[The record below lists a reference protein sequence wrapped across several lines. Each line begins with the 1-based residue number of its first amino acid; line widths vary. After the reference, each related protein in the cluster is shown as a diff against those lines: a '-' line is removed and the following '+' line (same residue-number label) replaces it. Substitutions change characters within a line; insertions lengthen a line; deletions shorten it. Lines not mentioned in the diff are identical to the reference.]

1 MSGHSKWN
9 NIKNTK
15 AKADA
20 QRSNIFTK
28 IGREI
33 SVAVKA
39 GGPNPDTNSKLYD
52 VIQKAKQ
59 NNMPNDTIMR
69 SIKKASGE
77 GNNEN
82 YEEIIY
88 EGYGAGGSAVI
99 VKCLTDN
106 KNRTAGDVR
115 HLFDKFGAGLGTT
128 NSVAYMF
135 DIKGVFIVEKTAD
148 INEETL
154 MMQALECGA
163 EDFEVYDDCYV
174 IYSEREQFHVVKKA
188 LEEASIVLAQAS
200 IDYVAKSPMVLGEEY
215 EEKFSRLIDELEALD
230 DVQEVYHNCED
241 K

>member
-188 LEEASIVLAQAS
+188 LEEVSIVLAQAS

-215 EEKFSRLIDELEALD
+215 EEKFSRLIDELEDLD